1 MLADT
6 MSETAKLEAEY
17 EQIQLELSKR
27 KKDKVTLV
35 AGYQQAQKEWNN
47 KVRADVLKVNL
58 QDDE

>member
-1 MLADT
+1 